1 MNDLGYNKA
10 FKLDKRTYFQF
21 YFSLIKTKHI
31 FFQLFDKK
39 DYNTLSIKILLLF
52 FNFAANYAVNALF
65 FSDETM
71 HQISEDGG
79 DFNFIY
85 QLPQI
90 AYSTIISMIIDYT
103 TSSLALS
110 QDDVLDVKNHENLE
124 TLDEK
129 AEKIKHRLRV
139 KSIFFFIINFIFTL
153 LFWYYLG
160 CFCAVY
166 KNTQLFRLYL
176 YFGFSLF

>member
-1 MNDLGYNKA
+1 
-10 FKLDKRTYFQF
+10 
-21 YFSLIKTKHI
+21 
-31 FFQLFDKK
+31 
-39 DYNTLSIKILLLF
+39 
-52 FNFAANYAVNALF
+52 
-65 FSDETM
+65 M

-90 AYSTIISMIIDYT
+90 AYSTIISMIIDYA

-110 QDDVLDVKNHENLE
+110 QDDVLDVKNHKKIK
-124 TLDEK
+124 TIDEK
-129 AEKIKHRLRV
+129 AKQKKHLIRI
-139 KSIFFFIINFIFTL
+139 KSIFFFITNFLFTL

-166 KNTQLFRLYL
+166 KNTQFHLIKDTLISYGIGILTPFATFLLPGILRIPALKKYSQGKKKLYKL
-176 YFGFSLF
+176 SKLLQNYL

>member
-1 MNDLGYNKA
+1 MN
-10 FKLDKRTYFQF
+10 
-21 YFSLIKTKHI
+21 
-31 FFQLFDKK
+31 
-39 DYNTLSIKILLLF
+39 
-52 FNFAANYAVNALF
+52 LF

-71 HQISEDGG
+71 RQKSEDKG

-90 AYSTIISMIIDYT
+90 AYSTIISMIIDYA

-110 QDDVLDVKNHENLE
+110 QDDILDIKKHKKIK
-124 TLDEK
+124 TIDEK
-129 AEKIKHRLRV
+129 ARRIKHMIRI
-139 KSIFFFIINFIFTL
+139 KSIFFFIANFLFTL

-166 KNTQLFRLYL
+166 KNTQYHLIKDTLISYGLGILTPFGTFLLPGIFRIPSLKEYTLRKKKLYK
-176 YFGFSLF
+176 FSKLLQSYL